1 MAAKIPA
8 VAVSIV
14 SPATTTDASHKTTA
28 FITKVKSPMVIIL
41 SGKVIKIKKGL
52 IKMLISPMTMEAKSA
67 DSILATLNPGTIK
80 EAANKVKEFITQ
92 AISNLINII
101 NS

>member
-1 MAAKIPA
+1 
-8 VAVSIV
+8 
-14 SPATTTDASHKTTA
+14 
-28 FITKVKSPMVIIL
+28 
-41 SGKVIKIKKGL
+41 
-52 IKMLISPMTMEAKSA
+52 MLISPMTMEAKSA